1 MEWKNATGDKNKC
14 KREHTQKLRNIS
26 YFSQL
31 NRKKTVWLYEV
42 CGSNI
47 TRQLAEKIN
56 A

>member
-31 NRKKTVWLYEV
+31 NRKK
-42 CGSNI
+42 N
-47 TRQLAEKIN
+47 RLAV
-56 A
+56 